1 MNPSRRTSLPFL
13 PSAAA
18 LLVAAVLLG
27 VFLFARGAR
36 EARPTAAA
44 AVPGVDITGS
54 TIGGAFVLTDQN
66 GKTARDTDFAGRYRL
81 VYFGYS
87 FCPDIC
93 PTDVQ
98 RMTQA
103 LTSFDKAAP
112 ERAER
117 VQPIFVSV
125 DPERDT
131 VPALKAFAAN
141 FHPRLVAL
149 TGSTAAIDAAKKA
162 YKVYAAKASGSKGT
176 DYLMDHS
183 SFTYL
188 MGPEGQPLA
197 MLDSRAPA
205 SDLVAMLE
213 ANVR

>member
-1 MNPSRRTSLPFL
+1 MNPSRRTSLPFM
-13 PSAAA
+13 PFAAA
-18 LLVAAVLLG
+18 LFVAAVLLG
-27 VFLFARGAR
+27 GFLFMRAPRNGPPVDAPGA
-36 EARPTAAA
+36 
-44 AVPGVDITGS
+44 DITGS
-54 TIGGAFVLTDQN
+54 TIGGAFALVNPDGRTV
-66 GKTARDTDFAGRYRL
+66 RDTDFAGRYRL

-103 LTSFDKAAP
+103 LTAFEQADPARAAQ
-112 ERAER
+112 

-131 VPALKAFAAN
+131 PAALRDFAAN

-149 TGSTAAIDAAKKA
+149 TGSVAAVDAAKKA
-162 YKVYAAKASGSKGT
+162 YKVYAAKAQGSEGA
-176 DYLMDHS
+176 DYLMDHT

-188 MGPEGQPLA
+188 MGPAGEPIA

-205 SDLVAMLE
+205 SDLQAML
-213 ANVR
+213 AAHVR